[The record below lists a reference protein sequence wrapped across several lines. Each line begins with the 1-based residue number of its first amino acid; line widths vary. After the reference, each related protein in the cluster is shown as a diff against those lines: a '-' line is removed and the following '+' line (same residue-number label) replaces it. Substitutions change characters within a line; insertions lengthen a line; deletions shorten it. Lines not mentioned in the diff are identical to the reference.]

1 MYKEGSFH
9 FGNNIYQQ
17 KDGAAMRSPLGP
29 VLTGIFM
36 VQLEK
41 TLMPVL
47 EKFMKP
53 QKRYVDDAI
62 TYNKP
67 DFITNVIDVLNK
79 FHQNIKFT

>member
-17 KDGAAMRSPLGP
+17 KDDAAMRSPLGP

-53 QKRYVDDAI
+53 
-62 TYNKP
+62 
-67 DFITNVIDVLNK
+67 
-79 FHQNIKFT
+79 